1 MAMID
6 YLLLLSKNDI
16 PFVEAGV
23 LIHQP
28 TVKEI
33 AFIGQENFFLG
44 CEILNFSKKSLIIQD
59 KTQIE
64 QLSDFE
70 ILMAIINNENE
81 AYIKKNKKCLQL
93 LLLLLFPDFTINFLP
108 ASIMLSK
115 EEQRHLI
122 DKNNFNIF
130 KNIINEMF
138 CLSKVLK
145 EGSSKYN
152 PGGPQ
157 ARALVQKFKKRQR
170 KIAQLKNKNQEQKI
184 EILSRYLS
192 ILSVGEQKDMN
203 ILLNYSV
210 FQLYDEFNRFKMKED
225 FDIYIDCK
233 LAGARDLEEVKNWMD
248 DLHSQN

>member
-1 MAMID
+1 MID

-23 LIHQP
+23 VIHQP

-44 CEILNFSKKSLIIQD
+44 CEILNFSKKSLMIQD

-70 ILMAIINNENE
+70 ILMAIINNRENGDSM
-81 AYIKKNKKCLQL
+81 KKNKRFLQL

-122 DKNNFNIF
+122 DKDNFSIF

-138 CLSKVLK
+138 CLSNVLK
-145 EGSSKYN
+145 DGSSKYN

-157 ARALVQKFKKRQR
+157 AKALVQKFRKRQR
-170 KIAQLKNKNQEQKI
+170 KLAQLRNRNQEQKI

-192 ILSVGEQKDMN
+192 ILSVGEQKDIN

-233 LAGARDLEEVKNWMD
+233 LAGARDLEDVKNWMD